1 MSQSESVSVRR
12 EIVIAAPP
20 DVVWEYL
27 VNADLAAGWMGQ
39 EVELDPR
46 PGGIYRVQVIPG
58 NTARGEFVT
67 VEPPHR
73 LVYTF
78 GWEPGENGTVALVQ
92 PGASTVEIQLE
103 PREGSTLVRIHHRD
117 LPTDQSAE
125 SHAAGWDHYLERL
138 VAAASGGDPGRD
150 SWLPD
155 A

>member
-1 MSQSESVSVRR
+1 MSRSEAVSVRR

-20 DVVWEYL
+20 EVVWEYL

-39 EVELDPR
+39 RVELDPR

-58 NTARGEFVT
+58 NTTRGEFVT

-78 GWEPGENGTVALVQ
+78 GWEPGENGTLALVP

-117 LPTDQSAE
+117 LPSESAE
-125 SHAAGWDHYLERL
+125 SHAAGWDHYLQRL

-150 SWLPD
+150 DWLPD
-155 A
+155 E